1 MPKNKRMRLPNGF
14 GQISQIKN
22 ARLRKP
28 FRAMV
33 TVGKTETGKPI
44 CRLLK
49 PVAYFSTYNEAY
61 AALLE
66 YNKKPYCLTGDM
78 TGDELFEEWY
88 RVKEKEGATDVN
100 LRDTRRSWKYCSIL
114 YNMRVTDIR
123 AQHIRECIENGEA
136 IIQGKPNKPKP
147 LQQRKIKTV
156 LNQLFD
162 YALSYDL
169 VDKNYAR
176 NYQMPKNI
184 TQELSEVAMSHIS
197 FTDEELTKLWKGSTY
212 NTCIQM
218 MLIQCYSGWRPQE
231 LINMKI
237 SDVDLEN
244 WAFTG
249 GMKTEAG
256 KNRVVPIHSKI
267 QKLVKYNY
275 DQALDRHCEY
285 LFSREDGRT
294 GRIIP
299 YTYDRLYEDFK
310 YIITAKKLNPNHR
323 PHDGRKQFVTMCN
336 RYEVNEYAI
345 KKFVGHKITDVTE
358 RVYTDRSFDW
368 YREQIEKIK

>member
-33 TVGKTETGKPI
+33 TVGKTENGKPI

-123 AQHIRECIENGEA
+123 AQHIRDCIENSEA
-136 IIQGKPNKPKP
+136 IIQGKPNRPKP
-147 LQQRKIKTV
+147 LQQRKIKTI
-156 LNQLFD
+156 LNQIFD

-169 VDKNYAR
+169 VEKNYAR
-176 NYQMPKNI
+176 NYKIPKNLI
-184 TQELSEVAMSHIS
+184 KNIDEAETPHIS
-197 FTDEELTKLWKGSTY
+197 FTDDEMNKLWSNTMSTDS
-212 NTCIQM
+212 QM
-218 MLIQCYSGWRPQE
+218 ILIQCYSGWRPQE
-231 LINMKI
+231 LIDMKI
-237 SDVDLEN
+237 SDVDIEN
-244 WAFTG
+244 WTFTG

-256 KNRVVPIHSKI
+256 KNRTVPIHSKI
-267 QKLVKYNY
+267 RTLVKNNY
-275 DQALDRHCEY
+275 EKAIECGSEF
-285 LFSREDGRT
+285 LFNREDGRS
-294 GRIIP
+294 GKIIP
-299 YTYDRLYEDFK
+299 YTYDRWYENFK
-310 YIITAKKLNPNHR
+310 YIMKVRKLDPKHR
-323 PHDGRKQFVTMCN
+323 PHDCRKQFVTLCN
-336 RYEVNEYAI
+336 KYEVNEYAI
-345 KKFVGHKITDVTE
+345 KKFVGHKISDITE
-358 RVYTDRSFDW
+358 RLYTDRDLDW